1 MLPAAGEARRAT
13 SSPTTTSAMELL
25 AEQVEI
31 ARGDRLVH
39 VVVDVGDREVSGRIE
54 AGMQIVEIH
63 SSEGYRRVICSRAA
77 KTANVYPG
85 ILANLL
91 DADFLRRDGVGEP
104 KHVSCMKTEN
114 GIGAVLSPTLD
125 RDAVGTQD
133 KPIVPRVA
141 S

>member
-77 KTANVYPG
+77 KTANVYQESSPICSMRTSLG
-85 ILANLL
+85 EMVSVNLN
-91 DADFLRRDGVGEP
+91 
-104 KHVSCMKTEN
+104 T
-114 GIGAVLSPTLD
+114 SP
-125 RDAVGTQD
+125 A
-133 KPIVPRVA
+133 
-141 S
+141 

>member
-63 SSEGYRRVICSRAA
+63 SSEGYYRVIPTRINTDPFTQHRALSR
-77 KTANVYPG
+77 
-85 ILANLL
+85 
-91 DADFLRRDGVGEP
+91 LRRPQVR
-104 KHVSCMKTEN
+104 TY
-114 GIGAVLSPTLD
+114 AD
-125 RDAVGTQD
+125 RYN
-133 KPIVPRVA
+133 IVR
-141 S
+141 

>member
-39 VVVDVGDREVSGRIE
+39 VVVDVGDREVSGRID

-63 SSEGYRRVICSRAA
+63 SSEPALF
-77 KTANVYPG
+77 
-85 ILANLL
+85 ILTGGL
-91 DADFLRRDGVGEP
+91 
-104 KHVSCMKTEN
+104 
-114 GIGAVLSPTLD
+114 
-125 RDAVGTQD
+125 
-133 KPIVPRVA
+133 PRVLRSNA
-141 S
+141 RVSLL